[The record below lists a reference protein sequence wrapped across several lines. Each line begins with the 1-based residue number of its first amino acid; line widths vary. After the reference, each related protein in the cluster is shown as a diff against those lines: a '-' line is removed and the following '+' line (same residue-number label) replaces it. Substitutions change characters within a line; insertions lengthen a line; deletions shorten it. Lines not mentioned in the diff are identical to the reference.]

1 VNRISFRD
9 RDTGICANC
18 EREVPEDEL
27 DRFRWC
33 GECRRVVVRRA
44 SVWARIIGI
53 AAAALLAT
61 WIVLAISPS
70 GRFLVGWMAII
81 AATYYLSFKISRRV
95 AFDLIR
101 ARGITPPEGADEA

>member
-9 RDTGICANC
+9 QATGTCANC
-18 EREVPEDEL
+18 QREVPNDEL

-33 GECRRVVVRRA
+33 GECRRAVVRRA
-44 SVWARIIGI
+44 TFWARLVGI
-53 AAAALLAT
+53 AAAALLAA
-61 WIVLAISPS
+61 WILLAISPS
-70 GRFLVGWMAII
+70 GRFVVGWMAII